1 MVASESSDL
10 AVIGIVYLVV
20 VIGIAVGCGYGARAI
35 MVGKGRSG
43 ASGCWLGFFLGLL
56 GLLIAALLSATPE
69 HEMRK
74 QQQMMSMMGGA
85 PGYQP
90 YAAQPFA
97 AQPYAAQP
105 SAAAQAGQWAA
116 DPFGR
121 HQLRYHDGT
130 RWTESVSDSG
140 VTGFDPAEARAVP
153 VAAGQWAPDPYRRHE
168 LRYFDGTNW
177 TAAVSNGGTTAT
189 DPPG

>member
-1 MVASESSDL
+1 MAASEADNL
-10 AVIGIVYLVV
+10 IAGLVVYLLVLL
-20 VIGIAVGCGYGARAI
+20 GIAVGCGYGGRAI

-43 ASGCWLGFFLGLL
+43 ASGFCLGFFLGLL
-56 GLLIAALLSATPE
+56 GLLIAALLSPTPE

-74 QQQMMSMMGGA
+74 QQQLMSMMGGA

-97 AQPYAAQP
+97 AQPIAAV
-105 SAAAQAGQWAA
+105 QAGQWAA

-177 TAAVSNGGTTAT
+177 TAAVSNSGTTAT